1 MLGQALAHPAAQR
14 EEAVQEDRGS
24 PPGPAPPGSVEEGL
38 DSLVRLLLELASPRR
53 QKRALRHQERALRH
67 QERALRH
74 QERALRHQERAL
86 RHQERALRHQRE
98 DAQHHPV
105 SHLKYPGMRM
115 RPSKEAPAGPLAR
128 RAGRGWANQCDGCDV
143 LPSSEHALW
152 IIPCAD
158 RSRDGRM
165 SDHARTLT
173 RSERRSA
180 PVIRDQ
186 QPPARLA
193 RPRRPAQI
201 ENRAKTS
208 GPRRSATGADP
219 SRASPRVGC
228 CGDRGRGRSAAGW
241 LNGCRSHQAGRV
253 ESRPRRTPRRWW
265 SVPRR
270 SAPPGT
276 PVHRR

>member
-24 PPGPAPPGSVEEGL
+24 PPGPARPGSVQERE

-53 QKRALRHQERALRH
+53 QKRALHRQERALRH

-74 QERALRHQERAL
+74 QKKAPP
-86 RHQERALRHQRE
+86 HQRE

-158 RSRDGRM
+158 RSRDGRCPTTPGH
-165 SDHARTLT
+165 SLD
-173 RSERRSA
+173 RSEG
-180 PVIRDQ
+180 Q
-186 QPPARLA
+186 HL
-193 RPRRPAQI
+193 
-201 ENRAKTS
+201 
-208 GPRRSATGADP
+208 
-219 SRASPRVGC
+219 
-228 CGDRGRGRSAAGW
+228 
-241 LNGCRSHQAGRV
+241 
-253 ESRPRRTPRRWW
+253 
-265 SVPRR
+265 
-270 SAPPGT
+270 
-276 PVHRR
+276 